1 MDWST
6 LVVAILTSSVVG
18 AVVSSLF
25 SEWQKRNDYK
35 RDYYKKIIDKRLNAY
50 EKLEAFIGMM
60 DIEIEYE
67 LECFEAEAYGRK
79 KIATLNCFCSIDEL
93 QSMLRSSINI
103 CALDTWYS
111 PGVKDLVHLINRRLV
126 DCLDLVGKP
135 NKEKLKKAD
144 IDFLGAIDSKNIA
157 LCMAVGEKNKAN
169 LRSILNMIKPFVI
182 EDRMNLHEVD
192 EFFNKKQKGQY
203 SNNK

>member
-79 KIATLNCFCSIDEL
+79 KNCDI
-93 QSMLRSSINI
+93 
-103 CALDTWYS
+103 
-111 PGVKDLVHLINRRLV
+111 
-126 DCLDLVGKP
+126 
-135 NKEKLKKAD
+135 KL
-144 IDFLGAIDSKNIA
+144 FL
-157 LCMAVGEKNKAN
+157 
-169 LRSILNMIKPFVI
+169 
-182 EDRMNLHEVD
+182 
-192 EFFNKKQKGQY
+192 
-203 SNNK
+203 